1 MKLLHS
7 LALAALIALPAAFPA
22 GAQDDTPPPPR
33 PDRGAEATPA
43 AKPDGVEAP
52 LTKDLAGPY
61 LAGRVAATD
70 SDFAAAADYYL
81 RALKQDPSSQFL
93 SDGAQPIL
101 RRMMRFFLN
110 FPGPQ
115 AWLLARLQGARDQRA
130 RVMRRKSLLRE
141 QKLVR
146 EMGYK

>member
-22 GAQDDTPPPPR
+22 GAQDDTPPPR
-33 PDRGAEATPA
+33 PDRGADATPA

-81 RALKQDPSSQFL
+81 RAL
-93 SDGAQPIL
+93 
-101 RRMMRFFLN
+101 
-110 FPGPQ
+110 
-115 AWLLARLQGARDQRA
+115 
-130 RVMRRKSLLRE
+130 
-141 QKLVR
+141 
-146 EMGYK
+146 

>member
-33 PDRGAEATPA
+33 PDRGADAAPA
-43 AKPDGVEAP
+43 AAPDEGAAAP

-70 SDFAAAADYYL
+70 SGGLRLAFQRPIAAA
-81 RALKQDPSSQFL
+81 RRTTPSGIPS
-93 SDGAQPIL
+93 
-101 RRMMRFFLN
+101 R
-110 FPGPQ
+110 
-115 AWLLARLQGARDQRA
+115 RA
-130 RVMRRKSLLRE
+130 RATSPAATTSPPRSSACASW
-141 QKLVR
+141 
-146 EMGYK
+146 